1 MVIRTLPCVVNFGAC
16 TISGRNPLARR
27 KLFGYGRNVPLALV
41 LSSFVAA
48 SRIGGAAQQYVL
60 AAHKIDPVLA
70 PTVMFGRTP
79 ARGSRGEVTPPDV
92 FRRMLGDIEADAL
105 FGMVDL
111 IITGHFSDPEQ
122 VEIAAGVIARVRTTE
137 RSDAWGARPLVL
149 VDPVL
154 GDAPKGLYVKPEV
167 ARAVQDSLV
176 PVADW
181 LTPNLWELSFLTGR
195 TIGDAAD
202 ARDAVRALGRPALV
216 TSAPAR
222 PGETGL
228 LYVDK
233 EEAVLFAHPRHETA
247 PNGTGDL
254 VTASFGAGLVE
265 GRDPRDAAER
275 AARAVTET
283 LLMAK
288 AWKSTELPIVALA
301 DRIVNPKA
309 HVRIEAVA

>member
-1 MVIRTLPCVVNFGAC
+1 M
-16 TISGRNPLARR
+16 
-27 KLFGYGRNVPLALV
+27 PLALI

-79 ARGSRGEVTPPDV
+79 ARGGQGEVTSPEV

-105 FGMVDL
+105 FGLVDL

-122 VEIAAGVIARVRTTE
+122 VEIAAGVIERVRGAE

-149 VDPVL
+149 VDPIL
-154 GDAPKGLYVKPEV
+154 GDAPRGLYVKYEV
-167 ARAVQDSLV
+167 AEAVEKRLV
-176 PVADW
+176 PQADW
-181 LTPNLWELSFLTGR
+181 ITPNLWELGFLADREIAT
-195 TIGDAAD
+195 AAD
-202 ARDAVRALGRPALV
+202 ARDAVRAVGKPALV
-216 TSAPAR
+216 TSAPAG
-222 PGETGL
+222 PGEIGL

-233 EEAVLFAHPRHETA
+233 EEAVLFAHPKRETA

-275 AARAVTET
+275 AARAAAEVVA
-283 LLMAK
+283 MAE
-288 AWKSTELPIVALA
+288 AWKSNELPIVAMA
-301 DRIVNPKA
+301 DRIVNPTA
-309 HVRIEAVA
+309 EVRIERL

>member
-1 MVIRTLPCVVNFGAC
+1 MA
-16 TISGRNPLARR
+16 
-27 KLFGYGRNVPLALV
+27 VPLALI

-79 ARGSRGEVTPPDV
+79 ARGGQGEVTSPDV

-122 VEIAAGVIARVRTTE
+122 VEIAAGVIERVRTAE
-137 RSDAWGARPLVL
+137 RNDAWGARPLVL

-154 GDAPKGLYVKPEV
+154 GDAPKGLYVKYEV
-167 ARAVQDSLV
+167 AEVVEARLV
-176 PVADW
+176 PLADW
-181 LTPNLWELSFLTGR
+181 ITPNLWELGFLADRQIDT
-195 TIGDAAD
+195 AAE

-216 TSAPAR
+216 TSAPAG
-222 PGETGL
+222 PGEIGL

-233 EEAVLFAHPRHETA
+233 EEAVLFAHPRCAGA

-275 AARAVTET
+275 AARAAAEAVA
-283 LLMAK
+283 LAALWK
-288 AWKSTELPIVALA
+288 ATELPIVAMA
-301 DRIVNPKA
+301 DRIVNPTA
-309 HVRIEAVA
+309 HVRIERL

>member
-1 MVIRTLPCVVNFGAC
+1 M
-16 TISGRNPLARR
+16 
-27 KLFGYGRNVPLALV
+27 PLALI

-79 ARGSRGEVTPPDV
+79 ARGGQGEVTSPDV

-105 FGMVDL
+105 FGLVDL

-122 VEIAAGVIARVRTTE
+122 VEIAAGVIERVRGAE

-149 VDPVL
+149 VDPIL
-154 GDAPKGLYVKPEV
+154 GDAPRGLYVKYEV
-167 ARAVQDSLV
+167 AEAVEKRLV
-176 PVADW
+176 PQADW
-181 LTPNLWELSFLTGR
+181 ITPNLWELGFLADREIVT
-195 TIGDAAD
+195 AAD
-202 ARDAVRALGRPALV
+202 ARDAVRAVGKPALV
-216 TSAPAR
+216 TSAPAG
-222 PGETGL
+222 PGEIGL

-233 EEAVLFAHPRHETA
+233 EEAVLFAHPKRETA

-275 AARAVTET
+275 AARAAAEVVA
-283 LLMAK
+283 MAEV
-288 AWKSTELPIVALA
+288 WQSPELPIVAMA
-301 DRIVNPKA
+301 DRIVNPTA
-309 HVRIEAVA
+309 EVRIERL